1 MLSID
6 LINITGTV
14 RFNLDPF
21 QEQNDTEL
29 WEALDRAYLKDVIKR
44 NSLGLDTEVMHCC
57 SIPSFTFQLI
67 IVSPID

>member
-44 NSLGLDTEVMHCC
+44 NSLGLDTEVMQFHV
-57 SIPSFTFQLI
+57 STHHSF
-67 IVSPID
+67 SY